1 MIGIRFFKLHKARQY
16 NYKPVFFDPDKEE
29 REQRRHQTTETNDSD
44 YSNNI
49 RNKYNS
55 LRNQKKQ
62 KSPMKSNN
70 FRLLL
75 ILIGLVALALYFFL
89 S

>member
-16 NYKPVFFDPDKEE
+16 NYKPVFFDPEKEE
-29 REQRRHQTTETNDSD
+29 REQRRDQNAENKDTD
-44 YSNNI
+44 YSQNI
-49 RNKYNS
+49 RNKFS
-55 LRNQKKQ
+55 TLRDQRTQ
-62 KSPMKSNN
+62 KSPIKSQN

-75 ILIGLVALALYFFL
+75 ITIGLVALALYFFL